1 VILVSGANG
10 HVGGELVAELVAR
23 SVEVR
28 ALVRNPGRPSVPD
41 GVDVVA
47 GDLDAPDSLPAALA
61 GVDAVFLLG
70 GFPTTAEVLHRI
82 EDAGVGHV
90 VLLTSRSVIGGD
102 PDNAITRMWLDTE
115 TAVRDAAVPWT
126 VLRPSGFHSNALRWR
141 PQLQH
146 GDVVRAPWPDVPI
159 ASIDP
164 ADIAAVAATALT
176 EPGYEHRAL
185 SLSGP
190 EALTPGEQTA
200 TLAKVTGRPLR
211 FEPLDDD
218 SARAA
223 MQESGTPAGV
233 IDAFFRFFSHGE
245 FDDSPVVDT
254 VHQITQRRPRTFRC
268 WAETHADAFIR
279 ADPTSP

>member
-10 HVGGELVAELVAR
+10 HVGGEFVAELVAR

-28 ALVRNPGRPSVPD
+28 ALVRNPSRSSVPN
-41 GVDVVA
+41 GVDVAA
-47 GDLDAPDSLPAALA
+47 GDLDAPDSLPSALA

-70 GFPTTAEVLHRI
+70 GFPTTAEILRRL

-90 VLLTSRSVIGGD
+90 VLLTSRCVVGGD
-102 PDNAITRMWLDTE
+102 PDNAVTRMWLETE

-126 VLRPSGFHSNALRWR
+126 ILRPSGFYSNVLRWR
-141 PQLQH
+141 PQIQH

-200 TLAKVTGRPLR
+200 TLAQVTGRPLR
-211 FEPLDDD
+211 FEALDDD

-223 MQESGTPAGV
+223 MQESGTPPGF
-233 IDAFFRFFSHGE
+233 IDAFFRFFSQGE

-254 VHQITQRRPRTFRC
+254 VRQITQRRPRTFRR
-268 WAETHADAFIR
+268 WAEIHADAF
-279 ADPTSP
+279 TG